1 MSKDNFWAELDSSHS
16 QNDNFW
22 SDLDTQTDSQHSQPT
37 LGNRIASGVKS
48 VVSGAIGA
56 IPDSFAAVY
65 NIPTMASNAAVDL
78 QNHPSA
84 IKAKER
90 LSQLDPST
98 YKFDEST
105 KRPLIPSVTEGINK
119 GIDTLTGGYTNTP
132 QDSQKHANAGIE
144 FASGLYA
151 PGKLAQN
158 VANKGISKV
167 AGYLGSTNPWQ
178 VGAAGTAGSVM
189 SGMQDNGA
197 NTAETLGVGTAINLV
212 GSNIPSLARGAAKT
226 AFSGVGLG
234 KNNLDVNTVKAAKDL
249 DITLPKAVAS
259 NGKMI
264 ALADQFLSKAPI
276 AGDIMQKRYA
286 KIGERVIKTLD
297 DAYDS
302 IISSKELQGVDK
314 KIGDLYDKSRTM
326 LPQEAMVTPN
336 NTLGKIEEIKNSI
349 KTASPSADE
358 QTLLAEIGKI
368 ENFFAPYGSK
378 NIPAS
383 VDYLVGT
390 KKSLNGTIKWDM
402 DQGVK
407 NRLKEVQHALQGDI
421 AEYGKT
427 NKDWYKYYTGADEL
441 YSKVAK
447 REQLEYLLTGKSTNQ
462 ATGEVTY
469 SNLSKVMHADK
480 TASQLKKLVE
490 PEVFDKLQKLGT
502 VSRAMAIK
510 NKNLPNPS
518 GTAPTQSLIN
528 WMTGITGAGAY
539 KVGALEPM
547 TAITGVLGATGVAH
561 LLTDKKSLDTA
572 IRLVE
577 SGEKTAVMDFNK
589 RMKAIT
595 GYTPITLMRELNK
608 EGQKDSPEW
617 PSFDKNKFLEE
628 NKKWDDRSS
637 FILTPEEMKKMREN
651 KRD

>member
-1 MSKDNFWAELDSSHS
+1 MNKDNFWAELDSSRS
-16 QNDNFW
+16 QNNNFW
-22 SDLDTQTDSQHSQPT
+22 SELDTQTNQQNSQPT

-56 IPDSFAAVY
+56 IPDSLAAVY
-65 NIPTMASNAAVDL
+65 NIPTMAGNAAVDL

-90 LSQLDPST
+90 LMQLDPST

-105 KRPLIPSVTEGINK
+105 KRPLIPSVTEGVNK
-119 GIDTLTGGYTNTP
+119 GIDTLTGGYTDTP
-132 QDSQKHANAGIE
+132 QDGQKHINTGIE
-144 FASGLYA
+144 FATSLYA

-178 VGAAGTAGSVM
+178 VGAAGTAGTVM
-189 SGMQDNGA
+189 SGMQDSGA
-197 NTAETLGVGTAINLV
+197 STGQTLAAGAAINLIP
-212 GSNIPSLARGAAKT
+212 GITPSLARGT
-226 AFSGVGLG
+226 FSLAGLG

-259 NGKMI
+259 NSKMI

-286 KIGERVIKTLD
+286 KIGEKVIKTLD

-314 KIGDLYDKSRTM
+314 KINDLYDKSRTM
-326 LPQEAMVTPN
+326 LPQDAIVTPS
-336 NTLGKIEEIKNSI
+336 NTLDKIEEIKNSI

-407 NRLKEVQHALQGDI
+407 NRLKEIQHALQNDI
-421 AEYGKT
+421 GEYGKT

-561 LLTDKKSLDTA
+561 LLTDKKSLDAA

-577 SGEKTAVMDFNK
+577 SGEKAAVTDFNK

-595 GYTPITLMRELNK
+595 GYTPITLIRELNK

-628 NKKWDDRSS
+628 SKKWDDRSS
-637 FILTPEEMKKMREN
+637 FILTPEEMRKMREN